1 MKINVFTYYIYKCL
15 MFFLPKLSNY
25 EDKFNYL
32 FQVFYVFPALMYMIV
47 VDLSRGLSD
56 GGDCACFLF
65 RYNDSVFP
73 TTMLSSRPTNFRG
86 ISDQFPLCYLLLL
99 KTKLYI
105 TIFQLKYY
113 NFYPVY

>member
-15 MFFLPKLSNY
+15 MFFLSKLSNY

-32 FQVFYVFPALMYMIV
+32 FQVFYVFPALMDMIV

-65 RYNDSVFP
+65 RSNDSVFP

-99 KTKLYI
+99 KTKL
-105 TIFQLKYY
+105 
-113 NFYPVY
+113 

>member
-32 FQVFYVFPALMYMIV
+32 FQVFYVFLALMYMIV

-99 KTKLYI
+99 KTKL
-105 TIFQLKYY
+105 
-113 NFYPVY
+113 